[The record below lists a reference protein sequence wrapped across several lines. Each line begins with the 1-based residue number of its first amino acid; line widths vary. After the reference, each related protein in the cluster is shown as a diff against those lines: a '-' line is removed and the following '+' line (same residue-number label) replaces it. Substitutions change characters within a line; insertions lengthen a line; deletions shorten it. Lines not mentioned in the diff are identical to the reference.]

1 MKRNQI
7 AASLVTG
14 SMTLIL
20 ACALKPAGAL
30 YSSNNSAQ
38 NTKAQGLPAQIETS
52 KPVYLAQS
60 RSENE
65 NEIEGTWKITEGKN
79 LEGDKYTGTAEIE
92 AQSSADNLYSFS
104 WKTSE
109 GEYTGLGFLEDD
121 HLFIGWAPEGEV
133 YGVLLYEIQS
143 DGTLEGRW
151 TYNTAPDGKVG
162 RETATGGRK
171 DKIEGEYEIN
181 GKDIGGEYNGR
192 MNISRSGDT
201 YQLSWTV
208 DDKTYRGVGLRS
220 GDWLVV
226 GWGPKDDFGVLDYK
240 INGSKAT
247 GRWALPG
254 RSQLGVDK
262 ITRER

>member
-7 AASLVTG
+7 AASLVTA

-20 ACALKPAGAL
+20 ACALKPATAL
-30 YSSNNSAQ
+30 YSSTDSAQ
-38 NTKAQGLPAQIETS
+38 NTKAQGLP
-52 KPVYLAQS
+52 VLAQS
-60 RSENE
+60 RSE

-79 LEGDKYTGTAEIE
+79 VDGEKYTGTAEIE
-92 AQSSADNLYSFS
+92 AKSSADNLYSFS

-109 GEYTGLGFLEDD
+109 GEYSGLGFLEDG

-143 DGTLEGRW
+143 DGTLEGKW
-151 TYNTAPDGKVG
+151 TYNSASDGEVG
-162 RETATGGRK
+162 TETATGGRK
-171 DKIEGEYEIN
+171 DKIEGEYKIS

-226 GWGPKDDFGVLDYK
+226 GWGPNTENFGVLDYK